1 MIRHV
6 VALSFLAS
14 LFLALPVI
22 AADEVSEI
30 DICRDFSLVA
40 KDVMTA
46 RQKKRPMSATLPI
59 ARDRIKA
66 WADKY
71 GRPMEMEEAEEWAA
85 EIVMHAYRRSASDI
99 VELQRNT
106 ISDFENFYFQDCYTG
121 MTSDSEE

>member
-59 ARDRIKA
+59 ARARIKA

-71 GRPMEMEEAEEWAA
+71 GREVDMEEAEDWAA
-85 EIVMHAYRRSASDI
+85 DIVIRAYRGSAYDI
-99 VELQRNT
+99 PELQRDR
-106 ISDFENFYFQDCYTG
+106 IADFENSYFEECYTQL
-121 MTSDSEE
+121 TSDSEE